1 MLPEQLI
8 KIKEFL
14 IEYPV
19 LLSRTFEDGRI
30 NSSINE
36 SEVLN
41 VLISRFKIDI
51 PKYRSWY
58 DFSFKDNNLFI
69 PVNIKITETAKADN
83 LNAKLGIYYAL
94 TGLLPTFP
102 NEINWLRYFEE
113 LSNNIGSNE
122 DRDYYFLII
131 NKQDTN
137 EVIINSLKSLKK
149 LVPNGN
155 NLPFQCRWCDNKEPI
170 KRTFLEAEK
179 FLLTTFGESIKL
191 RAEIYF
197 QFKKYFKEYV

>member
-1 MLPEQLI
+1 MNI
-8 KIKEFL
+8 I
-14 IEYPV
+14 
-19 LLSRTFEDGRI
+19 TG
-30 NSSINE
+30 
-36 SEVLN
+36 
-41 VLISRFKIDI
+41 RFKVDI

-69 PVNIKITETAKADN
+69 PVNIKITETTKADN

-113 LSNNIGSNE
+113 LSNNIGSNK

-131 NKQDTN
+131 NKQNTN
-137 EVIINSLKSLKK
+137 EVIVNSLKSLKK

-155 NLPFQCRWCDNKEPI
+155 NLPFQCRWCDNKEPV
-170 KRTFLEAEK
+170 KRTFLQAEK
-179 FLLTTFGESIKL
+179 FLLTTFGKSIKL